1 MIVKYFR
8 YLYYGIFCTLYPL
21 SLLDLGFGGGHRFN
35 IAIAKKLSNR
45 GSSIDYIITYNIYFQ
60 KLCSFL
66 SAGHPEVAIKEV
78 PSTCPYDCVK
88 IIATVRSYPK
98 HTSVVW
104 KKGEKCID
112 ITQPKYDGS
121 SVVGNCPIL
130 CINNTKEEDG
140 DVYTIEVQNEW
151 GKGTSSEELFVIGGK
166 IRYKGS
172 SPGKE

>member
-1 MIVKYFR
+1 M
-8 YLYYGIFCTLYPL
+8 YPL
-21 SLLDLGFGGGHRFN
+21 SLWDLGFGGGHRFN

-60 KLCSFL
+60 ILCSFS

-78 PSTCPYDCVK
+78 PSTCPHDCVK

-104 KKGEKCID
+104 KKGERCID
-112 ITQPKYDGS
+112 INQPKFDGS
-121 SVVGNCPIL
+121 SVVGDCPFL

-140 DVYTIEVQNEW
+140 DVYTIEVQNEF

-166 IRYKGS
+166 ISKKVVHMEKNSILKLRTLAFL
-172 SPGKE
+172 